1 MKERNCPGFLR
12 TILLIGA
19 VLWAAGPA
27 LAEPERVM
35 VLTASDLSGWEEKS
49 FQGKTEYAV
58 VDNGTGLVVRA
69 SSNGS
74 ASGLFRKM
82 TVDLQRTPLLH
93 WSWRIE
99 NILDNDGERSKAG
112 DDYVARIYVVFSG
125 GAFFWRTRALNY
137 VWSSHQEVG
146 SVWPNAYTGNAVM
159 VAQQSGEALVGRWVM
174 ESRNILADAQRLLGP
189 RYTHIDAIA
198 IMTDTDDTGQEAVAY
213 YGDIYFSGE
222 HP

>member
-1 MKERNCPGFLR
+1 
-12 TILLIGA
+12 
-19 VLWAAGPA
+19 
-27 LAEPERVM
+27 M

-49 FQGKTEYAV
+49 FQGKTEYVV
-58 VDNGTGLVVRA
+58 VDKGTGLVVRA
-69 SSNGS
+69 VSNGS

-82 TVDLQRTPLLH
+82 SVDLQRTPLLH

-99 NILDNDGERSKAG
+99 NILDNDRERSKAG

-137 VWSSHQEVG
+137 VWSSHQEIG

-159 VAQQSGEALVGRWVM
+159 VAQRSGDALVGSWVM
-174 ESRNILADAQRLLGP
+174 ESRDVLADAQRLLGP
-189 RYTHIDAIA
+189 RYTHIDALA
-198 IMTDTDDTGQEAVAY
+198 IMTDTDDTGQRAVAF

-222 HP
+222 NP

>member
-1 MKERNCPGFLR
+1 MNGKKWQGMMRFL
-12 TILLIGA
+12 LLVGA
-19 VLWAAGPA
+19 VLWSAGPV
-27 LAEPERVM
+27 LAASERVM

-49 FQGKTEYAV
+49 FQGKTEYVV
-58 VDNGTGLVVRA
+58 VDKGTGLVVRA
-69 SSNGS
+69 VSNGS

-82 TVDLQRTPLLH
+82 SVDLQRTPLLH

-99 NILDNDGERSKAG
+99 NILDNDRERSKAG

-137 VWSSHQEVG
+137 VWSSHQEIG

-159 VAQQSGEALVGRWVM
+159 VAQRSGDALVGSWVM
-174 ESRNILADAQRLLGP
+174 ESRDVLADAQRLLGP

-198 IMTDTDDTGQEAVAY
+198 IMTDTDDTGQRAVAF

-222 HP
+222 NP

>member
-1 MKERNCPGFLR
+1 MNGKKWQGMVGFL
-12 TILLIGA
+12 LLVGVA
-19 VLWAAGPA
+19 LWPTAQVS
-27 LAEPERVM
+27 AESERIM

-49 FQGKTEYAV
+49 FQDWTEYAV
-58 VDNGTGLVVRA
+58 VDNGTEHVVRA
-69 SSNGS
+69 VSKGS
-74 ASGLFRKM
+74 ASGLFKKM
-82 TVDLQRTPLLH
+82 AVDLRRTPFLH

-99 NILDNDGERSKAG
+99 NILDNDREQSKAG

-146 SVWPNAYTGNAVM
+146 SVWSNAYTSNAVM
-159 VAQQSGEALVGRWVM
+159 VAQQSGDALVGRRVT
-174 ESRNILADAQRLLGP
+174 ESRNVLADAQRLLGP
-189 RYTHIDAIA
+189 GYTRIDAIA

-222 HP
+222 QP

>member
-1 MKERNCPGFLR
+1 MRERNWSVCLR
-12 TILLIGA
+12 AILLIGA
-19 VLWAAGPA
+19 VLWSAGSA
-27 LAEPERVM
+27 LAEPERIM
-35 VLTASDLSGWEEKS
+35 VLTAADLSGWEEKS
-49 FQGKTEYAV
+49 FLGKTEYAV
-58 VDNGTGLVVRA
+58 VDKGTGLVVRA
-69 SSNGS
+69 VSNSS
-74 ASGLFRKM
+74 ASGLFRKI

-99 NILDNDGERSKAG
+99 NILDNDQERTKAG

-159 VAQQSGEALVGRWVM
+159 VAQQSGEALVDRWVM
-174 ESRNILADAQRLLGP
+174 ESRNVLADAQRLLGP
-189 RYTHIDAIA
+189 RYTQIDAIA
-198 IMTDTDDTGQEAVAY
+198 IMTDTDDTGHKAVAY

>member
-1 MKERNCPGFLR
+1 MHENKWKKMLQS
-12 TILLIGA
+12 IVLIGT
-19 VLWAAGPA
+19 VLWSVGPVWA
-27 LAEPERVM
+27 VSEQIM
-35 VLTASDLSGWEEKS
+35 VLTGSDLSEWEEKS
-49 FQGKTEYAV
+49 FQGWTEYTV
-58 VDNGTGLVVRA
+58 VDDSTGQVVRA
-69 SSNGS
+69 VSNAT

-82 TVDLQRTPLLH
+82 TVDLHRTPFLH
-93 WSWRIE
+93 WSWRID
-99 NILDNDGERSKAG
+99 NIVDNDQEQSKAG

-159 VAQQSGEALVGRWVM
+159 VAQRSGDALAGRWVT
-174 ESRNILADAQRLLGP
+174 ESRNVLADAQRLLGP

-198 IMTDTDDTGQEAVAY
+198 IMTDTDDTGQQAVAY

-222 HP
+222 NP

>member
-1 MKERNCPGFLR
+1 MNGKIWQRMLR
-12 TILLIGA
+12 TV
-19 VLWAAGPA
+19 VLVGVALWSAGPVS
-27 LAEPERVM
+27 AEPERIM
-35 VLTASDLSGWEEKS
+35 VLTASDLSGWEDKS
-49 FQGKTEYAV
+49 FQGKTEYMV
-58 VDNGTGLVVRA
+58 VDTGTGPVVRA
-69 SSNGS
+69 VSHGS

-99 NILDNDGERSKAG
+99 NILDNDRERSKAG

-159 VAQQSGEALVGRWVM
+159 VAQRSGDAHAGRWVT
-174 ESRNILADAQRLLGP
+174 ESRNVLADAQRLLGP

-198 IMTDTDDTGQEAVAY
+198 IMTDTDDTGQQAVAY
-213 YGDIYFSGE
+213 YGDIYFVGE
-222 HP
+222 NP